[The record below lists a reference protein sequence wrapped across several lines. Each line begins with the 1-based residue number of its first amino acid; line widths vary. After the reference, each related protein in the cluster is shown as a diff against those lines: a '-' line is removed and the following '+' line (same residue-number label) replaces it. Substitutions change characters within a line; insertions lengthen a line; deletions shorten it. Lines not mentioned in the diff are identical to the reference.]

1 MRDRTLSIGLKT
13 ALAIFTLA
21 ILTSGLFVTE
31 ASAGTLKVLHNF
43 NGTDGSQPAG
53 VVLDASGNLYGVAT
67 LGGIRGFGL
76 AFELTPTASG
86 HWNEKA
92 LIQFNKTTGM
102 YPNPMVFDS
111 VGNLYGTLKRI
122 NPRGTGAV
130 FELSPTTDGQ
140 WDEKILNIMDNSEGA
155 DLPWSVTFDAS
166 GNIFS
171 MADSGGKHDG
181 GTIFEL
187 SPTTD
192 GNWQETTLESFTLKD
207 GAYPAGNVV
216 FDAAGNLYGTTT
228 RGGAFGFGTV
238 FELSPSPGGTWTYTV
253 LYSFTGTTDGAFPFG
268 GVIFDAAGNLYGATE
283 LGGDFNAGTVFELSP
298 SPGGTWTYTV
308 LYSFT
313 GKADGYD
320 PSSSVIFDAAGN
332 LYGTTIEGGAFGDG
346 TVFELSPNPDGT
358 WTETV
363 LYSFQGGLD
372 GSFPSSS
379 TLTFDK
385 AGNLYG
391 EAFGGGNDRCPGG
404 CGVVFELSPTG
415 GGSWTESVPGWFNGT
430 DGWSPWQS
438 LVFDADGNLYGTTQD
453 GGAYGDG
460 VVFELKP

>member
-192 GNWQETTLESFTLKD
+192 GTWQETTLESFTLKD
-207 GAYPAGNVV
+207 GAYPAGNAV
-216 FDAAGNLYGTTT
+216 
-228 RGGAFGFGTV
+228 
-238 FELSPSPGGTWTYTV
+238 
-253 LYSFTGTTDGAFPFG
+253 
-268 GVIFDAAGNLYGATE
+268 FDAAGNLYGATE

>member
-1 MRDRTLSIGLKT
+1 MLGKALSIALKT
-13 ALAIFTLA
+13 ILAIFTLV
-21 ILTSGLFVTE
+21 IFTSIMFVTE

-43 NGTDGSQPAG
+43 NKADGSYPAG
-53 VVLDASGNLYGVAT
+53 VGLDASGNLYGVAHT
-67 LGGIRGFGL
+67 GGRSDAGL
-76 AFELTPTASG
+76 VFELTPTASG

-207 GAYPAGNVV
+207 GAYPAGNAV
-216 FDAAGNLYGTTT
+216 
-228 RGGAFGFGTV
+228 
-238 FELSPSPGGTWTYTV
+238 
-253 LYSFTGTTDGAFPFG
+253 
-268 GVIFDAAGNLYGATE
+268 FDAAGNLYGATE

>member
-1 MRDRTLSIGLKT
+1 
-13 ALAIFTLA
+13 
-21 ILTSGLFVTE
+21 
-31 ASAGTLKVLHNF
+31 
-43 NGTDGSQPAG
+43 
-53 VVLDASGNLYGVAT
+53 
-67 LGGIRGFGL
+67 
-76 AFELTPTASG
+76 
-86 HWNEKA
+86 
-92 LIQFNKTTGM
+92 
-102 YPNPMVFDS
+102 
-111 VGNLYGTLKRI
+111 
-122 NPRGTGAV
+122 
-130 FELSPTTDGQ
+130 
-140 WDEKILNIMDNSEGA
+140 
-155 DLPWSVTFDAS
+155 
-166 GNIFS
+166 

-192 GNWQETTLESFTLKD
+192 GHWQETTLESFTLKD
-207 GAYPAGNVV
+207 GAYPAGNAV
-216 FDAAGNLYGTTT
+216 
-228 RGGAFGFGTV
+228 
-238 FELSPSPGGTWTYTV
+238 
-253 LYSFTGTTDGAFPFG
+253 
-268 GVIFDAAGNLYGATE
+268 FDAAGNLYGATE

-346 TVFELSPNPDGT
+346 TVFEMSPNPDGT

-391 EAFGGGNDRCPGG
+391 ETFGGGNDRCPGG
-404 CGVVFELSPTG
+404 CGVVFELSPTE

-438 LVFDADGNLYGTTQD
+438 LVFDAAGNLYGTTQD

>member
-1 MRDRTLSIGLKT
+1 VRDRTLSIGLKT

-122 NPRGTGAV
+122 NPHGTGAV

-207 GAYPAGNVV
+207 GAYPAGNAV
-216 FDAAGNLYGTTT
+216 
-228 RGGAFGFGTV
+228 
-238 FELSPSPGGTWTYTV
+238 
-253 LYSFTGTTDGAFPFG
+253 
-268 GVIFDAAGNLYGATE
+268 FDAAGNLYGATE

>member
-1 MRDRTLSIGLKT
+1 VRDRTLSIGLKT

-207 GAYPAGNVV
+207 GAYPAGNAV
-216 FDAAGNLYGTTT
+216 
-228 RGGAFGFGTV
+228 
-238 FELSPSPGGTWTYTV
+238 
-253 LYSFTGTTDGAFPFG
+253 
-268 GVIFDAAGNLYGATE
+268 FDAAGNLYGATE